1 MEKIIFNSILTMGGN
16 FNMNLLNQVRAK
28 LISSFLL
35 VAILIA
41 IVGTVGG
48 IEVKR
53 VNKNAET
60 MYSVNLQS
68 VNEILSIKSNMS
80 KIKSEVSVIMYDQN
94 KKETDQAKKNI
105 TDMVTEDNEY
115 IAKYEKLI
123 MTAEEKENWT
133 KFTDNVTKYR
143 DARNR
148 IIDAVD
154 LNDSNEVAKQY
165 MIFVPVEEE
174 MLASLDKVIE
184 INLAAA
190 KVASDNINLAS
201 ARTNVIMTLMS
212 IAGFIIAILLGVFIS
227 SHINK
232 PLRKIRDYAERL
244 AMYDFSTPITITRKD
259 EFGQTGIALNKA
271 QKNVNILVKEI
282 MENSQDISASSEEL
296 SATAEELSL
305 RARSIDDAIANISDG
320 MQESSAAAEEIS
332 ASVEEVDSSV
342 NELSGKAMEGSSSS
356 SKSKEKATEVK
367 NNGKKAIEETRNLY
381 AEKEN
386 KMLEVIED
394 GKVVDNIK
402 VMADT
407 IGSIAEQTNL
417 LALNAAIEA
426 ARAGEQ
432 GKGFA
437 VVAEEVRTLAE
448 QSSQAVT
455 SIQETITRVRD
466 AFKNSID
473 TGNDILSFINTEVH
487 RQFNAYMETGDQYYN
502 DSNFVSMMS
511 EEIAAMSEEITA
523 TVGQVSE
530 VVQDMAQTTQ
540 KSSEEVTTIKESMDE
555 ATKAIEQVALTAHSQ
570 AELAQS

>member
-1 MEKIIFNSILTMGGN
+1 
-16 FNMNLLNQVRAK
+16 MNLLNQVRAK

-148 IIDAVD
+148 IIDAAD
-154 LNDSNEVAKQY
+154 LNDSSEVAKQY
-165 MIFVPVEEE
+165 MIFLPIEDE
-174 MLASLDKVIE
+174 MMSSLDKVIE

-190 KVASDNINLAS
+190 KLASDNINLAS

-212 IAGFIIAILLGVFIS
+212 IAGFIIAILLGVFMS

-342 NELSGKAMEGSSSS
+342 NELSGKAIEGSSSS

-367 NNGKKAIEETRNLY
+367 NSGKKAIEETRNLY

-455 SIQETITRVRD
+455 SIHETINRVRD

-540 KSSEEVTTIKESMDE
+540 KSSEEVATIKESMDE
-555 ATKAIEQVALTAHSQ
+555 TTKAIEQVALTAHSQ
-570 AELAQS
+570 AELAQRLNEMVQKFKI